1 MEVPLDGPGESR
13 RVAIACQGGGSH
25 TAFTAGV
32 LKRLLR
38 VEALKHYEVVGL
50 SGTSGGAVCALLAWD
65 NLLRGDARGAAEALE
80 AFWRDNCATAPHE
93 QIINS
98 WVLWASSLQNFITMP
113 VVSPYYDNYFSVSA
127 LEEFKRM
134 LERRVDFAKVGLQP
148 EGSYPVLLV
157 GAVDVLSGEFKTF
170 NSRRERISPQTI
182 LASAAIPTL
191 FRSVRAADGRTY
203 WDGLFSQNPPVREL
217 TDEGP
222 DEIWVVQINPKE
234 LQSQPK
240 TVIEIVDRR
249 NELSGNLSLY
259 QELRSIEKV
268 DQLLEEGLLSPG
280 GKYKQIVVRV
290 IELSRSRFSRSLG
303 TASKLNRDPRFIE
316 DLMSHG
322 EARADEFLAALA
334 FEDAWRS
341 RDLEAVVS
349 FFAEDAELVSSAPF
363 PGNGL
368 YDGKARIR
376 SFLTEY
382 IAEDLSMDLTKKQVA
397 RNGVAWTIR
406 AATGEEPTN
415 RAEGVV
421 EAQFRERE
429 IKALRLRAG
438 KRAQ

>member
-1 MEVPLDGPGESR
+1 LDAQGKTR
-13 RVAIACQGGGSH
+13 KVAIACQGGGSH

-38 VEALKHYEVVGL
+38 TEELKQYEVVGL
-50 SGTSGGAVCALLAWD
+50 SGTSGGAVCALLAWH
-65 NLLRGDARGAAEALE
+65 NLLRGDAAGAAEALD
-80 AFWRDNCATAPHE
+80 AFWRDNSATAPHE

-127 LEEFKRM
+127 FEEFKRM

-148 EGSYPVLLV
+148 EDSYPVLLV
-157 GAVDVLSGEFKTF
+157 GAVDVLSGEFRAF
-170 NSRRERISPQTI
+170 NSRRDRITSETI

-191 FRSVRAADGRTY
+191 FRSVRPGDGGTY

-234 LQSQPK
+234 LETEPR
-240 TVIEIVDRR
+240 TVLEIVDRR

-316 DLMSHG
+316 ELMFHG
-322 EARADEFLAALA
+322 EVRAEEFLAALA
-334 FEDAWRS
+334 FEDAWRGK
-341 RDLEAVVS
+341 DPEAVAD

-363 PGNGL
+363 PGRGA
-368 YDGKARIR
+368 YKGRARIR
-376 SFLTEY
+376 SFVTEY
-382 IAEDLSMDLTKKQVA
+382 LAKEVRMDLTRKQVA
-397 RNGVAWTIR
+397 RNRVAWTVR
-406 AATGEEPTN
+406 TVTGDEPAN
-415 RAEGVV
+415 RAEGLV
-421 EAQFRERE
+421 EAQFLEGK
-429 IKALRLRAG
+429 IKTLRLGDGRRPG
-438 KRAQ
+438 

>member
-1 MEVPLDGPGESR
+1 MLDAQGKSR
-13 RVAIACQGGGSH
+13 KVAIACQGGGSH

-32 LKRLLR
+32 IKRLLR
-38 VEALKHYEVVGL
+38 AEELKRYEVVGL
-50 SGTSGGAVCALLAWD
+50 SGTSGGAVCALLAWH
-65 NLLRGDARGAAEALE
+65 NLLRGDAQGAAEALD
-80 AFWRDNCATAPHE
+80 AFWRDNSATAPHE

-134 LERRVDFAKVGLQP
+134 LERRVDFAKVDLQP
-148 EGSYPVLLV
+148 EDSYPVLFV
-157 GAVDVLSGEFKTF
+157 GAVDVLSGEFRTF
-170 NSRRERISPQTI
+170 NSRRERITSETI

-191 FRSVRAADGRTY
+191 FRSVRPGDGGTY

-234 LQSQPK
+234 LQTEPR
-240 TVIEIVDRR
+240 TVLEIVDRR

-259 QELRSIEKV
+259 QELRSIEKI
-268 DQLLEEGLLSPG
+268 DQLLEEGLLSPE

-303 TASKLNRDPRFIE
+303 TASKLDRDPRFIE
-316 DLMSHG
+316 ELMSHG
-322 EARADEFLAALA
+322 EARAEEFLAALA

-363 PGNGL
+363 PENGP
-368 YDGKARIR
+368 YNGKARIR
-376 SFLTEY
+376 SFLSDY
-382 IAEDLSMDLTKKQVA
+382 LAEEVRIDLTKKQVA
-397 RNGVAWTIR
+397 RDGVAWTVR
-406 AATGEEPTN
+406 AAKGEEPTN

-421 EAQFRERE
+421 EAEFWEGK
-429 IKALRLRAG
+429 IKALRLKAGIRAE
-438 KRAQ
+438 

>member
-1 MEVPLDGPGESR
+1 LDAQGKTR
-13 RVAIACQGGGSH
+13 KVAIACQGGGSH

-38 VEALKHYEVVGL
+38 TEELKQYEVVGL
-50 SGTSGGAVCALLAWD
+50 SGTSGGAVCALLAWH
-65 NLLRGDARGAAEALE
+65 NLLRGDAAGAAEALD
-80 AFWRDNCATAPHE
+80 AFWRDNSATAPHE

-148 EGSYPVLLV
+148 EDSYPVLLV
-157 GAVDVLSGEFKTF
+157 GAVDVLSGEFRAF
-170 NSRRERISPQTI
+170 NSRRDRITSETI

-191 FRSVRAADGRTY
+191 FRSVRPGDGGTY

-234 LQSQPK
+234 LQTEPR
-240 TVIEIVDRR
+240 TVLEIVDRR

-290 IELSRSRFSRSLG
+290 IELTRSRFSRSLG
-303 TASKLNRDPRFIE
+303 TASKLNRDPGFLE
-316 DLMSHG
+316 ELMFHG
-322 EARADEFLAALA
+322 EARAEEFLAALA
-334 FEDAWRS
+334 FEDAWRGK
-341 RDLEAVVS
+341 DPEAVAD

-363 PGNGL
+363 PGCGA
-368 YDGKARIR
+368 YKGRARIR
-376 SFLTEY
+376 SFMTEY
-382 IAEDLSMDLTKKQVA
+382 LAEELRMDLTRKQVA
-397 RNGVAWTIR
+397 RNGVGWAVRTV
-406 AATGEEPTN
+406 TGDEPAS
-415 RAEGVV
+415 RAEGLV
-421 EAQFRERE
+421 EAQFLEGK
-429 IKALRLRAG
+429 ITFLRLGDGTRPG
-438 KRAQ
+438 

>member
-1 MEVPLDGPGESR
+1 LDAQGKSR
-13 RVAIACQGGGSH
+13 KVAIACQGGGSH

-32 LKRLLR
+32 IKRLLR
-38 VEALKHYEVVGL
+38 AEELKRYEVVGL
-50 SGTSGGAVCALLAWD
+50 SGTSGGAVCALLAWH
-65 NLLRGDARGAAEALE
+65 NLLRGDAQGAAEALD
-80 AFWRDNCATAPHE
+80 AFWRDNSATAPHE

-134 LERRVDFAKVGLQP
+134 LERRVDFAKVELQP
-148 EGSYPVLLV
+148 EDSYPVLFV
-157 GAVDVLSGEFKTF
+157 GAVDVLSGEFRTF
-170 NSRRERISPQTI
+170 NSRRERITSETI

-191 FRSVRAADGRTY
+191 FRSVRPGDGGTY

-234 LQSQPK
+234 LQTEPR
-240 TVIEIVDRR
+240 TVLEIVDRR

-259 QELRSIEKV
+259 QELRSIEKI
-268 DQLLEEGLLSPG
+268 DQLLEEGLLSPE

-303 TASKLNRDPRFIE
+303 TASKLDRDPRFIE
-316 DLMSHG
+316 ELMSHG
-322 EARADEFLAALA
+322 EARAEEFLAALA
-334 FEDAWRS
+334 FEDAWKS

-363 PGNGL
+363 PGNGP
-368 YDGKARIR
+368 YNGKARIR
-376 SFLTEY
+376 SFLSEY
-382 IAEDLSMDLTKKQVA
+382 LAEEVRIDLTKKQVA
-397 RNGVAWTIR
+397 RDGVAWTVR
-406 AATGEEPTN
+406 AAKGEEPTN

-421 EAQFRERE
+421 EAEFWEGK
-429 IKALRLRAG
+429 IKALRLKAGIRAE
-438 KRAQ
+438 

>member
-1 MEVPLDGPGESR
+1 LDAQGKTR
-13 RVAIACQGGGSH
+13 KVAIACQGGGSH

-38 VEALKHYEVVGL
+38 TEELKQYEVVGL
-50 SGTSGGAVCALLAWD
+50 SGTSGGAVCALLAWH
-65 NLLRGDARGAAEALE
+65 NLLRDDAAGAAEALD
-80 AFWRDNCATAPHE
+80 AFWRDNSATAPHE

-127 LEEFKRM
+127 FEEFKRM

-148 EGSYPVLLV
+148 EDSYPVLLV
-157 GAVDVLSGEFKTF
+157 GAVDVLSGEFRAF
-170 NSRRERISPQTI
+170 NSRRDRITSETI

-191 FRSVRAADGRTY
+191 FRSVRPGDGGTY

-234 LQSQPK
+234 LQTEPR
-240 TVIEIVDRR
+240 TVLEIVDRR

-290 IELSRSRFSRSLG
+290 IELTRSRFSRSLG

-316 DLMSHG
+316 ELMFHG
-322 EARADEFLAALA
+322 EARAEEFLAALA
-334 FEDAWRS
+334 FEDAWRGK
-341 RDLEAVVS
+341 DPEAVAD

-363 PGNGL
+363 RGCGA
-368 YDGKARIR
+368 YKGRARIR
-376 SFLTEY
+376 SFMTEY
-382 IAEDLSMDLTKKQVA
+382 LAEELRMDLTRKQVA
-397 RNGVAWTIR
+397 RNGVGWAVRTV
-406 AATGEEPTN
+406 TGDEPAS
-415 RAEGVV
+415 RAEGLV
-421 EAQFRERE
+421 EAQFLEGK
-429 IKALRLRAG
+429 ITFLRLGDGTRPG
-438 KRAQ
+438 

>member
-1 MEVPLDGPGESR
+1 LDAQGKSR
-13 RVAIACQGGGSH
+13 KVAIACQGGGSH

-32 LKRLLR
+32 IKRLLR
-38 VEALKHYEVVGL
+38 AEELKRYEVVGL
-50 SGTSGGAVCALLAWD
+50 SGTSGGAVCALLAWH
-65 NLLRGDARGAAEALE
+65 NLLRGDAQGAAEALD
-80 AFWRDNCATAPHE
+80 AFWRDNSATAPHE

-134 LERRVDFAKVGLQP
+134 LERRVDFAKVDLQP
-148 EGSYPVLLV
+148 EDSYPVLFV
-157 GAVDVLSGEFKTF
+157 GAVDVLSGEFRTF
-170 NSRRERISPQTI
+170 NSRRERITSETI

-191 FRSVRAADGRTY
+191 FRSVRPGDGGTY

-234 LQSQPK
+234 LQTEPR
-240 TVIEIVDRR
+240 TVLEIVDRR

-259 QELRSIEKV
+259 QELRSIEKI
-268 DQLLEEGLLSPG
+268 DQLLEEGLLSPE

-303 TASKLNRDPRFIE
+303 TASKLDRDPRFIE
-316 DLMSHG
+316 ELMSHG
-322 EARADEFLAALA
+322 EARAEEFLAALA

-363 PGNGL
+363 PENGP
-368 YDGKARIR
+368 YNGKARIR
-376 SFLTEY
+376 SFMSDYL
-382 IAEDLSMDLTKKQVA
+382 AEEVRIDLTKKQVA
-397 RNGVAWTIR
+397 RDGVAWTVR
-406 AATGEEPTN
+406 AAKGEEPTN

-421 EAQFRERE
+421 EAEFWEGK
-429 IKALRLRAG
+429 IKALRLKAGIRAG
-438 KRAQ
+438 

>member
-1 MEVPLDGPGESR
+1 MLDAQGKTR
-13 RVAIACQGGGSH
+13 KVAIACQGGGSH

-38 VEALKHYEVVGL
+38 AEELKQYEVVGL
-50 SGTSGGAVCALLAWD
+50 SGTSGGAVCALLAWH
-65 NLLRGDARGAAEALE
+65 NLLRGDAAGAAEALDT
-80 AFWRDNCATAPHE
+80 FWRDNSATAPHE

-127 LEEFKRM
+127 LEDFKSM

-148 EGSYPVLLV
+148 EDSYPVLLV
-157 GAVDVLSGEFKTF
+157 GAVDVLSGEFRTF
-170 NSRRERISPQTI
+170 NSRRDRITSETI

-191 FRSVRAADGRTY
+191 FRSVRPGDGGTY

-217 TDEGP
+217 TDEAP

-234 LQSQPK
+234 LQTEPR
-240 TVIEIVDRR
+240 TVLEIVDRR

-290 IELSRSRFSRSLG
+290 IELARSRFSRSLG

-316 DLMSHG
+316 GLMFHG
-322 EARADEFLAALA
+322 EARAEEFLAALA

-341 RDLEAVVS
+341 KDPEAVAD

-363 PGNGL
+363 PGRGA
-368 YDGKARIR
+368 YKGRARIR
-376 SFLTEY
+376 SFVTEFL
-382 IAEDLSMDLTKKQVA
+382 AEELRMDLTRKQVA
-397 RNGVAWTIR
+397 RNGVGWAVRTV
-406 AATGEEPTN
+406 TGDEPAK
-415 RAEGVV
+415 RAEGLV
-421 EAQFRERE
+421 EAQFLEGK
-429 IKALRLRAG
+429 IKFLRLGYGTRPG
-438 KRAQ
+438 

>member
-1 MEVPLDGPGESR
+1 M
-13 RVAIACQGGGSH
+13 
-25 TAFTAGV
+25 
-32 LKRLLR
+32 
-38 VEALKHYEVVGL
+38 VGL

-65 NLLRGDARGAAEALE
+65 NLLRGDTRGAAEELD
-80 AFWRDNCATAPHE
+80 AFWRDNSATAPHE

-148 EGSYPVLLV
+148 EDSYPVLLV

-170 NSRRERISPQTI
+170 NSRRERITPETI

-191 FRSVRAADGRTY
+191 FRSVRAGDGGTY

-217 TDEGP
+217 TDERP
-222 DEIWVVQINPKE
+222 DEIWVIQINPKE
-234 LQSQPK
+234 LETEPK

-259 QELRSIEKV
+259 QELRSIEKI
-268 DQLLEEGLLSPG
+268 DQLLEEGLLSPD

-290 IELSRSRFSRSLG
+290 IELSHSRISRSLG

-316 DLMSHG
+316 ELMSHG

-341 RDLEAVVS
+341 RDLEAVVN

-363 PGNGL
+363 PGNGP
-368 YDGKARIR
+368 YNGKAQIR

-382 IAEDLSMDLTKKQVA
+382 LAEEVSMDLTKKQVA

-406 AATGEEPTN
+406 AVTSDEPTN

-421 EAQFRERE
+421 EAQFRDGK
-429 IKALRLRAG
+429 IKSLRLRAG
-438 KRAQ
+438 IRAA